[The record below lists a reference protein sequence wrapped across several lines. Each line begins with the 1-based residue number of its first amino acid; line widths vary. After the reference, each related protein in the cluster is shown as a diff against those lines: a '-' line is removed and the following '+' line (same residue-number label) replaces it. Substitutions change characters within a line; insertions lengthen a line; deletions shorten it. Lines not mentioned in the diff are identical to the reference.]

1 MKGGV
6 TRLTGGEGRSSTVYA
21 PTGTAFVVLLLQGL
35 SMFTGRTKRQ
45 GKRQEEEVPEPGSD
59 STYGVRSLG
68 DSDWGSVHGLTTG
81 SATDQEETLEE
92 GDASASQDVQIQEST
107 PTSHTEPL
115 INPDS
120 EAEPSPS
127 SPVITSPRSPITD
140 QIEGYYRHTLPDDL
154 SEPSSPASF
163 ASMPSYI
170 SSSLSRT
177 SSLGPDTGRIPYQFA
192 YPGMGGSEELVMP
205 TLNVSQGQGQ
215 GSRRVDEGRV
225 KGIKVVVLGD
235 EDEVGGFMEEVRGRE
250 GMAELGGGRWGL
262 GDMVFTISSGTSD
275 EVSPHRMVPEREGL
289 TIDRDEIG
297 GYISNAQWGITS
309 RSTTFIKGRGT

>member
-1 MKGGV
+1 
-6 TRLTGGEGRSSTVYA
+6 
-21 PTGTAFVVLLLQGL
+21 
-35 SMFTGRTKRQ
+35 MFTGRTRRQ
-45 GKRQEEEVPEPGSD
+45 GQRQEEEVPEPGSD

-81 SATDQEETLEE
+81 SATDQEEETRDEE
-92 GDASASQDVQIQEST
+92 DAPDSGEAQIQEST

-115 INPDS
+115 INPDL

-177 SSLGPDTGRIPYQFA
+177 SSLGPDTGRIRYQFA

-215 GSRRVDEGRV
+215 ESRKVDEGRA
-225 KGIKVVVLGD
+225 KGIKVVLLGD
-235 EDEVGGFMEEVRGRE
+235 EDEVGGFMEELRGQE
-250 GMAELGGGRWGL
+250 GMVELGGGKWGL

-275 EVSPHRMVPEREGL
+275 EVSLSRMFEGEGL
-289 TIDRDEIG
+289 TIDRNEIG

-309 RSTTFIKGRGT
+309 RSATFIEGRGT

>member
-1 MKGGV
+1 
-6 TRLTGGEGRSSTVYA
+6 
-21 PTGTAFVVLLLQGL
+21 
-35 SMFTGRTKRQ
+35 MFTGRTRRQ
-45 GKRQEEEVPEPGSD
+45 GQQQEEEVPEPGSD

-68 DSDWGSVHGLTTG
+68 DSDWGSIHGLTTG
-81 SATDQEETLEE
+81 SDLDQEEVLDG
-92 GDASASQDVQIQEST
+92 GDARGSGELQIQEST
-107 PTSHTEPL
+107 PTSHSEPL
-115 INPDS
+115 INT
-120 EAEPSPS
+120 ENEPSPS

-205 TLNVSQGQGQ
+205 TLNVSQGQKQ
-215 GSRRVDEGRV
+215 GSRKVDEGRG

-235 EDEVGGFMEEVRGRE
+235 EDEVGGFMEELRGQE
-250 GMAELGGGRWGL
+250 GMVELGGGKWGL

-275 EVSPHRMVPEREGL
+275 EVSLSRMFEREGL
-289 TIDRDEIG
+289 TIDRNEIG

>member
-1 MKGGV
+1 
-6 TRLTGGEGRSSTVYA
+6 
-21 PTGTAFVVLLLQGL
+21 
-35 SMFTGRTKRQ
+35 MFTGRTRRQ
-45 GKRQEEEVPEPGSD
+45 DQRQEEEVPEPGSD

-68 DSDWGSVHGLTTG
+68 DSDWGSIHGLTTG
-81 SATDQEETLEE
+81 SGTDQEETLEV
-92 GDASASQDVQIQEST
+92 GDATASEDVPIQEST
-107 PTSHTEPL
+107 PMSHTEPL
-115 INPDS
+115 IKTDLEN
-120 EAEPSPS
+120 EPSPS

-215 GSRRVDEGRV
+215 GSRRLDEGRG

-235 EDEVGGFMEEVRGRE
+235 EGQVGGFMEELRGQ
-250 GMAELGGGRWGL
+250 GGVIELGGGRWSL
-262 GDMVFTISSGTSD
+262 GDMIYTISSCTTD
-275 EVSPHRMVPEREGL
+275 EVGPL
-289 TIDRDEIG
+289 
-297 GYISNAQWGITS
+297 
-309 RSTTFIKGRGT
+309 